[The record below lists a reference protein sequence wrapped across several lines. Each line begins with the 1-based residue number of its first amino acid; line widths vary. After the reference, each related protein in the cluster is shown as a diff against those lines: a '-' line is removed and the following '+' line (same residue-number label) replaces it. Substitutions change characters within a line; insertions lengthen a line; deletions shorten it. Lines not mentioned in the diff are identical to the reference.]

1 MGKIGHGYGSEWH
14 LLRYLG
20 YHRSYFS
27 EQILQ
32 LIGGQRLEWL
42 DFNFSKIN
50 DPLKR
55 DRELVGLEF
64 IDNPD
69 VQRQWHAFWPH
80 SGNAQNW
87 DGVGKININGR
98 DEWLLVEAKAH
109 IHEEK
114 GGGCQASIPR
124 SKENIEQA
132 LVKTMGA
139 FCSVSQPLEHWLG
152 SYYQYANRLAA
163 LHFLM
168 RECQPTIPT
177 RLLFIFFLGDKHD
190 DQTCPKNRD
199 EWESIINEVESCLRI
214 ERDFPL
220 YERVHHLFIHV
231 NPDAKIH

>member
-32 LIGGQRLEWL
+32 LVGGQRLEWL
-42 DFNFSKIN
+42 DFNFTKVN
-50 DPLKR
+50 DPLRR
-55 DRELVGLEF
+55 DRELIGLEF

-69 VQRQWHAFWPH
+69 VHRQWHAFWPQ

-87 DGVGKININGR
+87 DAVGKIRRNGR

-114 GGGCQASIPR
+114 SGGCQTSNPR
-124 SKENIEQA
+124 SKEKIEQA

-139 FCSVSQPLEHWLG
+139 FGGSSQPLEHWLG

-168 RECQPTIPT
+168 GECQPTIPAK
-177 RLLFIFFLGDKHD
+177 LLFIFFLGDKHD
-190 DQTCPKNRD
+190 DQKCPQNRD

-231 NPDAKIH
+231 NPDAKTH